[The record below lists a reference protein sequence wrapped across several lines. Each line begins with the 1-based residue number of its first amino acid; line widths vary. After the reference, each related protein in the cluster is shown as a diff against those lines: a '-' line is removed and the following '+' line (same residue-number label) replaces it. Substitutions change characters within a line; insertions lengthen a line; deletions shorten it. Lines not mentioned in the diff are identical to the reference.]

1 MVTIMKRAFHEKF
14 KKLVC
19 IIPEIRKLENWWVE
33 YQIDKGI
40 VLLLVAKLKLTEII
54 GW

>member
-1 MVTIMKRAFHEKF
+1 MKN
-14 KKLVC
+14 KKKIVY
-19 IIPEIRKLENWWVE
+19 IIPEIRKLENRWVD

-40 VLLLVAKLKLTEII
+40 VLFLVAKLKLREII